1 MIKEIEI
8 KPEVLSVLIKTSG
21 YEKEEVLQ
29 IMRISRDRL
38 ERGKLTLSQ
47 LKRLAEILKRPLS
60 AFFSAEVPELKVPP
74 DYRLN
79 REKKINPEV
88 FLAQRKLEYLIEKLK
103 ELGCEDSSIP
113 SFPLTLKPY
122 RLAKKFR
129 EYLGV
134 ELIKNENPDKL
145 LERYKEILED
155 KINIVIVEYPLKSRK
170 TKKLEISDDV
180 RAFSLYRDISG
191 IVLNESDHSSVKLFS
206 LFHEVCHLLRRTS
219 GICSIEYEVET
230 EFREES
236 YCNKFAAEF
245 LVPSEDIKKELKNV
259 FIDKNTLP
267 EILSNFSR
275 IYAVSKQVILL
286 RLLYLDQISAEE
298 YKEFKKYLEEKGGK
312 PQYAIR
318 RWNKVF
324 KNRVGNVVIK
334 KVKASLRGNKISFY
348 EALNILDMKIKYAEK
363 LLYE

>member
-1 MIKEIEI
+1 
-8 KPEVLSVLIKTSG
+8 
-21 YEKEEVLQ
+21 
-29 IMRISRDRL
+29 
-38 ERGKLTLSQ
+38 
-47 LKRLAEILKRPLS
+47 
-60 AFFSAEVPELKVPP
+60 
-74 DYRLN
+74 
-79 REKKINPEV
+79 
-88 FLAQRKLEYLIEKLK
+88 
-103 ELGCEDSSIP
+103 
-113 SFPLTLKPY
+113 
-122 RLAKKFR
+122 
-129 EYLGV
+129 
-134 ELIKNENPDKL
+134 
-145 LERYKEILED
+145 
-155 KINIVIVEYPLKSRK
+155 
-170 TKKLEISDDV
+170 
-180 RAFSLYRDISG
+180 
-191 IVLNESDHSSVKLFS
+191 
-206 LFHEVCHLLRRTS
+206 
-219 GICSIEYEVET
+219 SIEYEVET

-312 PQYAIR
+312 PQYTIR